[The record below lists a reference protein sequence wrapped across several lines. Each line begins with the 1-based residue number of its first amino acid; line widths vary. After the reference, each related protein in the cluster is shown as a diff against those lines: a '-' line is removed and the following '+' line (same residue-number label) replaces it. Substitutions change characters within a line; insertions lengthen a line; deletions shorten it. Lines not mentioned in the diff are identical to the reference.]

1 MAAEDLANGAKAFCK
16 RTWWVFLIGGLASLA
31 FGILAFVSPGVALL
45 VLAIYFAAYVLVDGA
60 ANIWGAISQRDKDG
74 WWALLL
80 LGIAGV
86 LVGAFALLYPP
97 VSMAAFVY
105 MVAFVAIFMGITTFM
120 LGWRVRQ
127 ETDREWILYT
137 IGGLSALFGVY
148 IFMRPGE
155 GALSIIS
162 IIAAWAIVVGALRV
176 FFAFKIKS
184 MATGVAERASNVR
197 AEKSSGD

>member
-1 MAAEDLANGAKAFCK
+1 MTATDLAKDAQTFCK

-31 FGILAFVSPGVALL
+31 FGILAFINPGAALL
-45 VLAIYFAAYVLVDGA
+45 VLATFFAAYILVDGA
-60 ANIWGAISQRDKDG
+60 ANIWGAITHRDKDG

-86 LVGAFALLYPP
+86 LVGGFALLYPP

-105 MVAFVAIFMGITTFM
+105 MVAFVAIFMGVSTFM

-137 IGGLSALFGVY
+137 IGVLSVLFGFF
-148 IFMRPGE
+148 IFLRPAV
-155 GALSIIS
+155 GALSVVS
-162 IIAAWAIVVGALRV
+162 IIAAWAVLIGALRI
-176 FFAFKIKS
+176 FFALKIRNV
-184 MATGVAERASNVR
+184 ATGVAERVSDAIESR
-197 AEKSSGD
+197 SD